1 MRAILRVI
9 ECLDEEVNKF
19 VCIGRVY
26 ILDFSD
32 DVDELTNL
40 HKNFRLGMRVKSRSV
55 IDYQN
60 IIKQKYFHTFWCV
73 TASLRCFAVTWS
85 MRRTRPCTI

>member
-1 MRAILRVI
+1 MRVRDGVGFCLRWGVRAILRVI

-40 HKNFRLGMRVKSRSV
+40 HKNFRLGMRVKSS
-55 IDYQN
+55 IFQLFLN
-60 IIKQKYFHTFWCV
+60 SKY
-73 TASLRCFAVTWS
+73 
-85 MRRTRPCTI
+85 